1 MRSSV
6 FAVLPM
12 TLAVA
17 LSACTSTAT
26 SQPIKKP
33 VAPTQ
38 TAQPD
43 KPVVALVLSGGGT
56 RGFAHIGVID
66 ALHQHGIRPNL
77 VVGTSAGAMVGAI
90 YASGKTPAEL
100 TELAK
105 TLEPTDLIDITPSKQ
120 GLVDGNKLRQY
131 INKQVKN
138 QPIERLPIRFAA
150 VATETQS
157 RTAKAFTTG
166 ETGLAVQ
173 ASASVAKL
181 FVAPRIPENHGKKY
195 QDGSSTALLPAR
207 IAKSLGADVII
218 AVDVMANAKSKQSTA
233 ENKQART
240 ISIDK
245 TEQGISAKWGGQTI
259 DIPLDLSGLEQ
270 ASKDLPFNL
279 PLGEIIG
286 GVLGSIPKNTTF
298 ELPTDLPT
306 SVDDVYRIV
315 GDVASNQQADPADVA
330 VSTVVIRPDTAIL
343 GITPDERHRLI
354 QAGKDSTNAQI
365 DAIKQAIA
373 AAQYTPVK

>member
-43 KPVVALVLSGGGT
+43 RPVVALVLGGGGT

-105 TLEPTDLIDITPSKQ
+105 TLEPTELIDITPSKQ

-131 INKQVKN
+131 INKQVNN

-218 AVDVMANAKSKQSTA
+218 AVDITPSSSQVANDTA
-233 ENKQART
+233 NQANRT
-240 ISIDK
+240 VSIDK
-245 TEQGISAKWGGQTI
+245 NEQGIRAKWGEQVI
-259 DIPLDLSGLEQ
+259 DIPIDLSGLEQ
-270 ASKDLPFNL
+270 ASKDLPFAL
-279 PLGEIIG
+279 PIGEMINGILGA
-286 GVLGSIPKNTTF
+286 IPQSTSF
-298 ELPTDLPT
+298 QLPHQLPT
-306 SVDDVYRIV
+306 SADDAYRLL
-315 GDVASNQQADPADVA
+315 GDSISKIKADPADLA
-330 VSTVVIRPDTAIL
+330 VSSVVIRPDSNIL

>member
-33 VAPTQ
+33 VAQ
-38 TAQPD
+38 IVQPD
-43 KPVVALVLSGGGT
+43 KPVVALVLGGGGT

-105 TLEPTDLIDITPSKQ
+105 TLEPTELIDITPSKQ

-131 INKQVKN
+131 INKQVNN

-218 AVDVMANAKSKQSTA
+218 AVDITPSSSQVANDTA
-233 ENKQART
+233 NQANRT
-240 ISIDK
+240 VSIDK
-245 TEQGISAKWGGQTI
+245 NEQGIRAKWGEQVI
-259 DIPLDLSGLEQ
+259 DIPIDLSGLEQ
-270 ASKDLPFNL
+270 ASKDLPFAL
-279 PLGEIIG
+279 PIGEMINGILGA
-286 GVLGSIPKNTTF
+286 IPQSTSF
-298 ELPTDLPT
+298 QLPHQLPT
-306 SVDDVYRIV
+306 SADDAYRLL
-315 GDVASNQQADPADVA
+315 GDSISKIKADPADLA
-330 VSTVVIRPDTAIL
+330 VSSVVIRPDSNIL